1 MIGASTIMA
10 VCITLF
16 ITLILPL
23 IIYIVYGIKSKNKIV
38 WLAWLAGA
46 AGFFVTQIIVRMPVM
61 SVIQLALGYEAYMG
75 FVENNY
81 ILYCFILAL
90 TAALFEFAGR
100 FVVAKLLQK
109 NTSFTCGFAAGLG
122 HGSIEA
128 MVIVGMTYVNNL
140 LYIIM
145 INTGVFDTI
154 VAQAAAT
161 GADVSALVALPE
173 TFMTTPAAIF
183 YLGGFE
189 RVLTVI
195 GHIAMSLIVC
205 YFVWNKQA
213 LKGSLICIAWHFAL
227 DFITPLLSSLAT
239 PYLGNKISTNMS
251 YVLCYSFLS
260 VMTVV
265 AVVVIL
271 KLRKNWKTA

>member
-1 MIGASTIMA
+1 MIGTPTIVA
-10 VCITLF
+10 VSITLF
-16 ITLILPL
+16 ITLILPV
-23 IIYIVYGIKSKNKIV
+23 IIYIVYGVKSKNKIV

-46 AGFFVTQIIVRMPVM
+46 AGFFVTQIIVRMPIM

-75 FVENNY
+75 FVENHY
-81 ILYCFILAL
+81 LVYCFVLAI
-90 TAALFEFAGR
+90 TAALFEFVGR

-109 NTSFTCGFAAGLG
+109 NASFTCGFAAGLG
-122 HGSIEA
+122 HGSIES

-140 LYIIM
+140 LYILM
-145 INTGVFDTI
+145 INAGVFDTI

-161 GADVSALVALPE
+161 GADVSALTALPE
-173 TFMTTPAAIF
+173 TFMTTPVAMF

-195 GHIAMSLIVC
+195 CHIAMSLIVC

-239 PYLGNKISTNMS
+239 PYLDNKISTNMS

-260 VMTVV
+260 IMTVV

-271 KLRKNWKTA
+271 KLRKKWKAA

>member
-1 MIGASTIMA
+1 MIGTPTIVA
-10 VCITLF
+10 VSITLF
-16 ITLILPL
+16 ITLILPV
-23 IIYIVYGIKSKNKIV
+23 IIYIVYGVKSKNKIV

-46 AGFFVTQIIVRMPVM
+46 AGFFVTQIIVRMPIM

-75 FVENNY
+75 FVENHY
-81 ILYCFILAL
+81 LVYCFVLAI
-90 TAALFEFAGR
+90 TAALFEFVGR

-109 NTSFTCGFAAGLG
+109 NASFTCGFAAGLG
-122 HGSIEA
+122 HGSIES

-140 LYIIM
+140 LYILM
-145 INTGVFDTI
+145 INAGVFDTI

-161 GADVSALVALPE
+161 GADVSALTALPE
-173 TFMTTPAAIF
+173 TFMTTPVAMF

-195 GHIAMSLIVC
+195 CHIAMSLIVC

-213 LKGSLICIAWHFAL
+213 LKGSLICITWHFAL

-260 VMTVV
+260 IMTVV

-271 KLRKNWKTA
+271 KLRKKWKTA